1 MLIYSG
7 RKLSFWMTAD
17 NWSLVA
23 TCRPSLV
30 LQGHHDPQQA
40 GGIDTPCR
48 KYCAVATVRYN
59 LVMMTLASEIKLGCC
74 KHFRF
79 RGQSSWQVS
88 PYLAMNVGVLVKA
101 ELFRKRMGWREHCE
115 ESLIS
120 VMSWQVMRDAAH
132 CTVWISQV
140 KQSIYKAAWM
150 NTTWPQKHIKADH
163 FSSLALIHT
172 HTYKYTR

>member
-7 RKLSFWMTAD
+7 RKRSFWTTAD

-23 TCRPSLV
+23 TCRQALV
-30 LQGHHDPQQA
+30 LQGHHDPLQA

-101 ELFRKRMGWREHCE
+101 ELFRKKQAEGN
-115 ESLIS
+115 I
-120 VMSWQVMRDAAH
+120 MRNH
-132 CTVWISQV
+132 WSGSEGCCTLHRVNLPGQTVHIQ
-140 KQSIYKAAWM
+140 AAWI
-150 NTTWPQKHIKADH
+150 NITWPQKHIK
-163 FSSLALIHT
+163 LIVSA
-172 HTYKYTR
+172 Y